1 MAGDSE
7 ITKRMTRLMKSGDKL
22 IQDIKRDAGQ
32 LLAAANGVKEII
44 TDIKNNLKEPKD
56 SS

>member
-44 TDIKNNLKEPKD
+44 TDIKNNLKGPKD